1 MRDGAERLDHFMAR
15 ANAAYYAG
23 CDPFADFITS
33 PEISQ
38 MFGELLGAW
47 VAVAWGQLGS
57 PDPFMLVEAGPG
69 RGTLM
74 ADALRLVRRVAPA
87 CHRAVRLH
95 LIETSPRLRG
105 VQAHAL
111 EGGTLLP
118 PCWHDSLAT
127 VPDGPMILLAN
138 EFLDALPIRQ
148 FTRRAGGW
156 EERFVHHGAFVGAP
170 ASFPATHPA
179 RGRAVPEGAVLETC
193 QPALDFTQALAARLR
208 RWSGA
213 ALLIDYGY
221 DAPAWGDSLQAL
233 RDGRPADLL
242 RDPGTADLT
251 AHVDFRSI
259 AQAAHGVDV
268 WGSVPQGRFLSAL
281 GLAARCARLER
292 AAPDQAAATRDAAAR
307 LAAPERMGQ
316 LFRVLGL
323 AAGLAGDL
331 PGFAGR
337 RMDDDGTTPNGGTR

>member
-1 MRDGAERLDHFMAR
+1 MAR

-47 VAVAWGQLGS
+47 VAVVWGQLGR

-87 CHRAVRLH
+87 CHRAARLH

-105 VQAHAL
+105 VQARAL
-111 EGGTLLP
+111 QGATAVP
-118 PCWHDSLAT
+118 ACWHDSLAT
-127 VPDGPMILLAN
+127 VPDGPMVLLAN
-138 EFLDALPIRQ
+138 EFLDALPVRQ
-148 FTRRAGGW
+148 FIRRAGGW
-156 EERFVHHGAFVGAP
+156 DEHFVRHGAFRRVP
-170 ASFPATHPA
+170 ASFPPDHPA
-179 RGRAVPEGAVLETC
+179 RTRPVPEGGVLETC
-193 QPALDFTQALAARLR
+193 QPALEFTQALAVRLR
-208 RWSGA
+208 RWPGA
-213 ALLIDYGY
+213 ALLVDYGY

-233 RDGRPADLL
+233 RNGHPADPLC
-242 RDPGTADLT
+242 DPGMADLT

-259 AQAAHGVDV
+259 ADAACTVDV

-281 GLAARCARLER
+281 GLAARCAQLER
-292 AAPDQAAATRDAAAR
+292 AAPKQAGEIRAAAAR

-316 LFRVLGL
+316 FFRVLGL
-323 AAGLAGDL
+323 SAGVTGDL

-337 RMDDDGTTPNGGTR
+337 RTDDATANRET

>member
-1 MRDGAERLDHFMAR
+1 MSGAAERLDHFMAW

-38 MFGELLGAW
+38 VFGELLGAW
-47 VAVAWGQLGS
+47 TAAVWAQLGR
-57 PDPFMLVEAGPG
+57 PDPFVLVEAGPG

-74 ADALRLVRRVAPA
+74 ADALRLVRRVAPD
-87 CHRAVRLH
+87 CHTAARLH
-95 LIETSPRLRG
+95 LIETSARLRG
-105 VQAHAL
+105 IQARAL
-111 EGGTLLP
+111 DGAAP
-118 PCWHDSLAT
+118 VPVCWHDSLAT
-127 VPDGPMILLAN
+127 VPDGPMIFLAN

-148 FTRRAGGW
+148 FIRQPGGW
-156 EERFVHHGAFVGAP
+156 AERFVRHGAFVAVP
-170 ASFPATHPA
+170 ASFPPGHPA
-179 RGRAVPEGAVLETC
+179 GMRAVPEGGVLETC

-208 RWSGA
+208 YASGA

-233 RDGRPADLL
+233 RGGRPADPLH
-242 RDPGTADLT
+242 DPGTADLT

-259 AQAAHGVDV
+259 AQRAAQCAGVDV
-268 WGSVPQGRFLSAL
+268 WGSVPQGPFLAAL
-281 GLAARCARLER
+281 GLAARCAQLER
-292 AAPDQAAATRDAAAR
+292 AAPRQAAQTRAAVAR
-307 LAAPERMGQ
+307 LAAPEHMGQ

-323 AAGLAGDL
+323 SAGLAGGL

-337 RMDDDGTTPNGGTR
+337 RGTEAAPNRGR